1 VTAFQELKSDAELL
15 DVTLACEEGQLQA
28 HRVVLSACSAV
39 FREILGKNKHPHPY
53 IYLRGVK
60 FTEMA
65 SIINFMY
72 QGEVNVAQEKLNSF
86 LRVAEELKVK
96 GLTKYTHHQNGANN
110 HNARTNNS
118 LSLKQKIPPL
128 PQELQ
133 LSPLKRSRP
142 SGEMPGLSSSHIRD
156 KEQEDITTPVLTLKP
171 DPDQVRDPE
180 TEPGSVII
188 PQISWD
194 KDDISDQEE
203 NKIAG
208 YEEIWSKLER
218 SGKIVRCRI
227 CGLNKHQ
234 DFLATV
240 VNHIKKDHLS

>member
-1 VTAFQELKSDAELL
+1 MTAFQELKSDAELL
-15 DVTLACEEGQLQA
+15 DVTVACEEGQLQA
-28 HRVVLSACSAV
+28 HRVVLSACSPV

-60 FTEMA
+60 FAEMA

-86 LRVAEELKVK
+86 LLVAEELKVK

-110 HNARTNNS
+110 RTNNS
-118 LSLKQKIPPL
+118 LSLMQKISPL
-128 PQELQ
+128 PQE

-142 SGEMPGLSSSHIRD
+142 SGEMQGLSSSHVRD
-156 KEQEDITTPVLTLKP
+156 KDQEDITTPVLTLKP

-188 PQISWD
+188 PQISSWD

-208 YEEIWSKLER
+208 
-218 SGKIVRCRI
+218 
-227 CGLNKHQ
+227 KHFFGQ
-234 DFLATV
+234 NTV
-240 VNHIKKDHLS
+240 Q